1 MDHSRV
7 HRYPIKS
14 SLVNCFFLNVLIELA
29 SKAEAFGNVLANFQD
44 VDTLFNWEGQRKRNA
59 TKAMG
64 RP

>member
-1 MDHSRV
+1 M
-7 HRYPIKS
+7 
-14 SLVNCFFLNVLIELA
+14 A

-44 VDTLFNWEGQRKRNA
+44 VDTLFSWEGQRKRNA

>member
-1 MDHSRV
+1 M
-7 HRYPIKS
+7 
-14 SLVNCFFLNVLIELA
+14 A

-59 TKAMG
+59 PKAMG